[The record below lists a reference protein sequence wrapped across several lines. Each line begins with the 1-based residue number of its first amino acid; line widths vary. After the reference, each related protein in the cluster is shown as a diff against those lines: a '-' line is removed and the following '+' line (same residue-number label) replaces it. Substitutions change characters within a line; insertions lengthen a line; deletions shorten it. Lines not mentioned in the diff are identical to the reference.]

1 MINANMANRKISST
15 VLVKDY
21 VEMVPAKTMCSILL
35 YFCKAHLSL
44 PVFKSTDL
52 YKFQMQFSR
61 DDMDF
66 HIIALSDC
74 QLHETTIVTLVLM
87 LVVVAKLHFLR

>member
-1 MINANMANRKISST
+1 MINANMAQKEIGNT

-21 VEMVPAKTMCSILL
+21 VEMVPAKTMCSSRL

-66 HIIALSDC
+66 YIIALSNC
-74 QLHETTIVTLVLM
+74 QLRETTVVTLVLI
-87 LVVVAKLHFLR
+87 LVHVAK

>member
-1 MINANMANRKISST
+1 MINANMAHKEIGST

-21 VEMVPAKTMCSILL
+21 VEMVPTKTVCSILL

-61 DDMDF
+61 DDMDY
-66 HIIALSDC
+66 HIIALSNC
-74 QLHETTIVTLVLM
+74 QLHETTIVTLVLI
-87 LVVVAKLHFLR
+87 LVDIAKLHFLR